1 MDHIKNYEALNNII
15 LYLQTHK
22 DITFKYPNLHINF
35 LKIISFLDVQFA
47 TKDDIRS
54 EIGYFIFLTEKNNN
68 VQPFYGTF
76 YKSKEI
82 TRSVLGG

>member
-35 LKIISFLDVQFA
+35 LKIISFLDV
-47 TKDDIRS
+47 
-54 EIGYFIFLTEKNNN
+54 
-68 VQPFYGTF
+68 
-76 YKSKEI
+76 
-82 TRSVLGG
+82 